1 MKCRLNAHSTQLVTD
16 THPLS
21 SIMQQDAIFYYAAI
35 VYQQAHNSVTLLC
48 VCKYPSKCLYTC
60 VCVRCAYGTMI
71 VFAVFNELQLSVA
84 MPSHIS
90 SIACNIILHL
100 LSFSPPMAHDVI
112 QASRLATYI
121 TSL

>member
-1 MKCRLNAHSTQLVTD
+1 MS
-16 THPLS
+16 
-21 SIMQQDAIFYYAAI
+21 
-35 VYQQAHNSVTLLC
+35 
-48 VCKYPSKCLYTC
+48 LYMR
-60 VCVRCAYGTMI
+60 VCVHCAYGTMI

-112 QASRLATYI
+112 QASRLASDLRNI
-121 TSL
+121 FVTSCLFRLHGYCQSDKTCALNGNFVEMLIEEKRN